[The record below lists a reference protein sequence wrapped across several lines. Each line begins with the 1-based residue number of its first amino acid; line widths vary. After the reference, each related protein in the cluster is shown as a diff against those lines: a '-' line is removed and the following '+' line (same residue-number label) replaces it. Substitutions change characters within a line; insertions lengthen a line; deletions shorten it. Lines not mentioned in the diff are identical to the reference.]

1 MSSDVCIE
9 DDIMTSVSCFVV
21 NSGGLSILTPLY
33 MVGSVNIINEFK
45 KNAWIKHIKGFLKR
59 NQKGSSQT
67 YILDIVNK
75 YR

>member
-33 MVGSVNIINEFK
+33 ILGSVKIINEFK
-45 KNAWIKHIKGFLKR
+45 KMLKLNTSR
-59 NQKGSSQT
+59 DFSKET
-67 YILDIVNK
+67 KKEAYKLVLK
-75 YR
+75 